1 MSLRSLG
8 RRGVVLAA
16 VLAASGCAGGGLGG
30 LGGLGDILAGAAGLP
45 GSGQQGQG
53 QGQGQVVAEIQ
64 GLDTQR
70 QLIQVRTQNGQT
82 GSLLYD
88 QNTVVVYQ
96 QRQYQV
102 SNLERGDVVAIQVQQ
117 TNQGSPYASRIDVQQ
132 SVQERNGQSSG
143 GGGVGQVQQFNVRVG
158 QVDRQRGMFQ
168 LQTSHS
174 GNVVVS
180 LPYNPSGTVVNQF
193 NRLRSGDS
201 VRLEGSEIGNGR
213 VELYRFY

>member
-1 MSLRSLG
+1 MSLLSLG

-16 VLAASGCAGGGLGG
+16 VLAASGCASGGLGG
-30 LGGLGDILAGAAGLP
+30 LGGLGDILAGAAGVP
-45 GSGQQGQG
+45 GSGQ

-70 QLIQVRTQNGQT
+70 QLIQVRTQNGQS
-82 GSLLYD
+82 GAVQYD

-96 QRQYQV
+96 QQRYQV
-102 SNLERGDVVAIQVQQ
+102 TNLERGDVVAIQVQQ
-117 TNQGSPYASRIDVQQ
+117 TNQGNPYASRIDVQQ
-132 SVQERNGQSSG
+132 SVQERTGQTT
-143 GGGVGQVQQFNVRVG
+143 GGGVGVQQFTGRVG
-158 QVDRQRGMFQ
+158 QIDHQRGMFQ
-168 LQTSHS
+168 LQTSYS

-180 LPYNPSGTVVNQF
+180 LPYNPSSTVVNQF

-201 VRLEGSEIGNGR
+201 VRLEGAQIGSGR

>member
-1 MSLRSLG
+1 MRLLSLG

-16 VLAASGCAGGGLGG
+16 LLAAPGCAGGGLGN
-30 LGGLGDILAGAAGLP
+30 LGTLGDILAGAAGVP
-45 GSGQQGQG
+45 GSGQQQ
-53 QGQGQVVAEIQ
+53 QGQVVAEVQ

-96 QRQYQV
+96 QQRYQV
-102 SNLERGDVVAIQVQQ
+102 TNLERGDVVAIQVQQ

-132 SVQERNGQSSG
+132 SVQERTGQTT
-143 GGGVGQVQQFNVRVG
+143 GGGVGVQQFTGRVG
-158 QVDRQRGMFQ
+158 QIDHQRGMFQ
-168 LQTSHS
+168 LQTSYA

-180 LPYNPSGTVVNQF
+180 LPYNPSSTVVNQF

-201 VRLEGSEIGNGR
+201 VRLEGTEVGNGR

>member
-1 MSLRSLG
+1 MSLLSLG

-16 VLAASGCAGGGLGG
+16 VLAASGCASGGLGG

-45 GSGQQGQG
+45 GSGQQQ
-53 QGQGQVVAEIQ
+53 QGQVVAEVQ

-96 QRQYQV
+96 QQRYQV
-102 SNLERGDVVAIQVQQ
+102 TNLERGDVVAIQVQQ

-132 SVQERNGQSSG
+132 SVQERNGQTTG
-143 GGGVGQVQQFNVRVG
+143 GGGMGVQQFTGRVG
-158 QVDRQRGMFQ
+158 QIDRQRGMFQ
-168 LQTSHS
+168 LQTSYA
-174 GNVVVS
+174 GNIVVS
-180 LPYNPSGTVVNQF
+180 LPYNPSSTVVNQF
-193 NRLRSGDS
+193 NRLRGGES
-201 VRLEGSEIGNGR
+201 VRLEGAEVGNGR

>member
-1 MSLRSLG
+1 MSLLSLG

-16 VLAASGCAGGGLGG
+16 VLAASGCASGGLGG

-45 GSGQQGQG
+45 GSGQQG

-96 QRQYQV
+96 QQRYQV
-102 SNLERGDVVAIQVQQ
+102 TNLERGDVVAIQVQQ

-132 SVQERNGQSSG
+132 SVQERTGQNTG
-143 GGGVGQVQQFNVRVG
+143 GGGVGVQQFTGRVG
-158 QVDRQRGMFQ
+158 QIDRQRGMFQ
-168 LQTSHS
+168 LQTSYS

-180 LPYNPSGTVVNQF
+180 LPYNPSSTVVNQF

-201 VRLEGSEIGNGR
+201 VRLEGAEVGNGR

>member
-1 MSLRSLG
+1 MSLLSLG

-16 VLAASGCAGGGLGG
+16 VLAASGCASGGLGG

-53 QGQGQVVAEIQ
+53 QQGQVVAEVQ

-96 QRQYQV
+96 QQRYQV

-132 SVQERNGQSSG
+132 SVQERNGQTAG
-143 GGGVGQVQQFNVRVG
+143 GGGVGVQQFTGRVG
-158 QVDRQRGMFQ
+158 QIDHQRGMFQ
-168 LQTSHS
+168 LQTSYS

-180 LPYNPSGTVVNQF
+180 LPYNPSSTVVNQF

-201 VRLEGSEIGNGR
+201 VRLEGAQIGNGR

>member
-1 MSLRSLG
+1 MSFLSLS

-45 GSGQQGQG
+45 GSGQQ

-70 QLIQVRTQNGQT
+70 QLLQVRTQDGRT

-102 SNLERGDVVAIQVQQ
+102 NNLERGDVVAIQVRQ
-117 TNQGSPYASRIDVQQ
+117 TSQGSAYASRIEVQQ
-132 SVQERNGQSSG
+132 SVQERTGQTG
-143 GGGVGQVQQFNVRVG
+143 GGGMGQVQQFTGRVG

-168 LQTSHS
+168 LQTSYG

-180 LPYNPSGTVVNQF
+180 LPYNPSNTVVNQF

-201 VRLEGSEIGNGR
+201 VRLEGTEVGNGR

>member
-53 QGQGQVVAEIQ
+53 QGQVVAEVQ

-70 QLIQVRTQNGQT
+70 RLIQVRTQNGQT

-132 SVQERNGQSSG
+132 SVQERGGQSTGG
-143 GGGVGQVQQFNVRVG
+143 GGGVGQVQQFTGRVG

-168 LQTSHS
+168 LQTSYS

-180 LPYNPSGTVVNQF
+180 LPYNPSSTVVNQF

>member
-1 MSLRSLG
+1 MSLLSLG

-45 GSGQQGQG
+45 GSGQQG

-132 SVQERNGQSSG
+132 SVQERGGQGTG
-143 GGGVGQVQQFNVRVG
+143 GGAGQVQQFTGRVG

-168 LQTSHS
+168 LQTSYS

-180 LPYNPSGTVVNQF
+180 LPYNPSSTVVNQF

>member
-1 MSLRSLG
+1 MSLLSLG
-8 RRGVVLAA
+8 RRGVALAA

-45 GSGQQGQG
+45 GAGQQ

-70 QLIQVRTQNGQT
+70 QLIQVRTQDGQT
-82 GSLLYD
+82 GSVQYD

-96 QRQYQV
+96 QQQYQV
-102 SNLERGDVVAIQVQQ
+102 SNLERGDVVAIQVRQ
-117 TNQGSPYASRIDVQQ
+117 TGQGSAYASRIDVQQ
-132 SVQERNGQSSG
+132 SVQERNGQSGG
-143 GGGVGQVQQFNVRVG
+143 GGGVGQVQQFTGRVG
-158 QVDRQRGMFQ
+158 QVDLQRGMFQ
-168 LQTSHS
+168 LQTSYS
-174 GNVVVS
+174 GNVVVT
-180 LPYNPSGTVVNQF
+180 LPYNPSSTTVNQF

-201 VRLEGSEIGNGR
+201 VRLEGTQVGNGR

>member
-1 MSLRSLG
+1 MSLLSLG
-8 RRGVVLAA
+8 RRGVALAA

-45 GSGQQGQG
+45 GSGQQ

-70 QLIQVRTQNGQT
+70 QLIQVRTQDGQT
-82 GSLLYD
+82 GSVQYD

-96 QRQYQV
+96 QRQYEV
-102 SNLERGDVVAIQVQQ
+102 NNLERGDVVAIQVRQ
-117 TNQGSPYASRIDVQQ
+117 TGQGSAYASRIDVQQ
-132 SVQERNGQSSG
+132 SVQERTGQSG
-143 GGGVGQVQQFNVRVG
+143 AVGTGQVQQFTGRVG
-158 QVDRQRGMFQ
+158 QVDYQRGTFQ
-168 LQTSHS
+168 LQTSYS
-174 GNVVVS
+174 GNVVVT
-180 LPYNPSGTVVNQF
+180 LPYNPSTTTVNQF

-201 VRLEGSEIGNGR
+201 VRLEGTQVGNGR

>member
-1 MSLRSLG
+1 MSLLSLG

-53 QGQGQVVAEIQ
+53 QVVAEVQ

-70 QLIQVRTQNGQT
+70 QLIQVRTQDGQT

-132 SVQERNGQSSG
+132 SVQERNGQSG
-143 GGGVGQVQQFNVRVG
+143 GGGMGQVQQFSGRVG

-168 LQTSHS
+168 LQTSYS

-180 LPYNPSGTVVNQF
+180 LPYNPSSTVVNQF

-201 VRLEGSEIGNGR
+201 VRLEGSQVGNGR

>member
-1 MSLRSLG
+1 MSLISLG

-53 QGQGQVVAEIQ
+53 QVVAEIQ

-70 QLIQVRTQNGQT
+70 QLIQVRTQDGQT

-117 TNQGSPYASRIDVQQ
+117 TNQGSAYASRIDVQQ
-132 SVQERNGQSSG
+132 SVQERSGQG
-143 GGGVGQVQQFNVRVG
+143 TGGGVGQVQQFSGRVG
-158 QVDRQRGMFQ
+158 QVDRERGMFQ
-168 LQTSHS
+168 LQTSYS

-180 LPYNPSGTVVNQF
+180 LPYNPSSTTVNQF
-193 NRLRSGDS
+193 NRLRSGDT
-201 VRLEGSEIGNGR
+201 VRLEGTQVGNGR

>member
-1 MSLRSLG
+1 MSLLSLG

-45 GSGQQGQG
+45 GSGQQG

-132 SVQERNGQSSG
+132 SVQDRGGQSS
-143 GGGVGQVQQFNVRVG
+143 GGGVGQVQQFNGRVG

-168 LQTSHS
+168 LQTSYS

-180 LPYNPSGTVVNQF
+180 LPYNPSSTVVNQF

-201 VRLEGSEIGNGR
+201 VRLEGTELGSGR

>member
-1 MSLRSLG
+1 MRLLSLG

-16 VLAASGCAGGGLGG
+16 VLAASGCAGGGLGN
-30 LGGLGDILAGAAGLP
+30 LGTLGDILAGAAGVP
-45 GSGQQGQG
+45 GSGQQ
-53 QGQGQVVAEIQ
+53 QGQVVAEVQ

-88 QNTVVVYQ
+88 QNTVVVYRQ
-96 QRQYQV
+96 QRYQV
-102 SNLERGDVVAIQVQQ
+102 TNLERGDVVAVQVQQ

-132 SVQERNGQSSG
+132 SVQERTGQTTG
-143 GGGVGQVQQFNVRVG
+143 GGMGVQQFTGRVG
-158 QVDRQRGMFQ
+158 QIDHQRGMFQ
-168 LQTSHS
+168 LQTSYS

-180 LPYNPSGTVVNQF
+180 LPYNPSSTVVNQF

-201 VRLEGSEIGNGR
+201 VRLEGTEIGSGR

>member
-1 MSLRSLG
+1 MSLLSLG

-53 QGQGQVVAEIQ
+53 QGQVVAEIQ

-88 QNTVVVYQ
+88 RNTVVVYQ

-132 SVQERNGQSSG
+132 SVQDRGGQSS
-143 GGGVGQVQQFNVRVG
+143 GGGVGQVQQFSGRVG

-168 LQTSHS
+168 LQTSYS

-180 LPYNPSGTVVNQF
+180 LPYNPSSAVVNQF

-201 VRLEGSEIGNGR
+201 VRLEGAEIGNGR